1 MNCEHGH
8 RKITTPVSMLSCQ
21 LGVATNLFRN
31 ENPVGYVY
39 FGMRLSAHGVG
50 AGESQHELDVVL
62 VGAVADHI
70 ALGGTVDVPQ
80 AFL

>member
-1 MNCEHGH
+1 MNCEQGH

-50 AGESQHELDVVL
+50 AGESQHELAVVL

-70 ALGGTVDVPQ
+70 VLSAAVDIAQ
-80 AFL
+80 ASL

>member
-8 RKITTPVSMLSCQ
+8 KNSHRRRQAVVST
-21 LGVATNLFRN
+21 GVATNLFRN

-39 FGMRLSAHGVG
+39 FDMRLSAHGVG
-50 AGESQHELDVVL
+50 AGGSQHELAVVL

-70 ALGGTVDVPQ
+70 VLGGTVDISQ